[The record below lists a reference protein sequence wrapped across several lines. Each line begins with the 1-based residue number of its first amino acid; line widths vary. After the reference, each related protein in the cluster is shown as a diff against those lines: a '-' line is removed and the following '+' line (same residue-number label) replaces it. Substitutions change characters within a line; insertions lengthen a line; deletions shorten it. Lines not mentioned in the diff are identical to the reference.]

1 MSRERAKRLLPL
13 LKLAAKAEQDALQ
26 YLGQLQQKLK
36 QEEQR
41 RSDLLNYQRE
51 YQQSFKEMGGKGIS
65 GAQLIQHQAFMTQI
79 DSAMQ
84 KQAQHLSVIEQQ
96 ILKAKSVYYK
106 LHQRH
111 ESYKKLETRLN
122 EQAIASENQQLQ
134 KLLDEIGLQLH
145 LRH

>member
-1 MSRERAKRLLPL
+1 MSRERAKRLAPL
-13 LKLAAKAEQDALQ
+13 LKLAAKAEQDALL

-41 RSDLLNYQRE
+41 RADLLNYQRE
-51 YQQSFKEMGGKGIS
+51 YQQNFKEMGSKGITGS
-65 GAQLIQHQAFMTQI
+65 QLIQHQAFMTQI

-84 KQAQHLSVIEQQ
+84 KQAQHLSIIEQQ